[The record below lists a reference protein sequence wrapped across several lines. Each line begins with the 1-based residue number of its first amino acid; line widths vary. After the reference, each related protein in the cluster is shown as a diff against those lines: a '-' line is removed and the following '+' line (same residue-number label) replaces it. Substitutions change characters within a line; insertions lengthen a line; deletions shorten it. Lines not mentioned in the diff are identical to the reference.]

1 MDKADTTTAGRDV
14 AVRRE
19 PYTARLAEM
28 LGRLL
33 RTTEIAMFFAVA
45 LLVIV
50 ATIIN
55 PRFLGLD
62 NSKTLT
68 RDTAILAIASIGEGF
83 AILVGHIDL
92 AVGSLYGLGGVL
104 VAYFIVTR
112 GMPIALAI
120 PLTLLIMLVIGWI
133 HGMFVTKLK
142 MHGFLITLVT
152 MGVARGVCLVLTKG
166 WPIIDL
172 PRAYNVIG
180 QGHVFN
186 IPVPVLIFLFILAAT
201 VFLLRFTYIGRQIY
215 AAGGNIEAAR
225 LSGVNVDNRIIL
237 CFVISALCGGLVGMI
252 QAGRLTIGHPGAGA
266 GYELSAITAC
276 IVGGLSFAGGEG
288 SVLGVAVGAALI
300 GVLQNA
306 MIMLNVSPYWHQIV
320 IGFVLCLAIVF
331 DYVRRR
337 RRV

>member
-1 MDKADTTTAGRDV
+1 MGKADSSTVGREMAARAKEAPSGLSAVLRRLLTTTEV
-14 AVRRE
+14 
-19 PYTARLAEM
+19 
-28 LGRLL
+28 
-33 RTTEIAMFFAVA
+33 AMFVVVVF
-45 LLVIV
+45 LVIL
-50 ATIIN
+50 AAIIN
-55 PRFLGLD
+55 PRFIGLD

-68 RDTAILAIASIGEGF
+68 RDIAILGIAAIGEGF
-83 AILVGHIDL
+83 AILTGNIDL
-92 AVGSLYGLGGVL
+92 SVGSLYGLGGVL
-104 VAYFIVTR
+104 VAYCIVTR

-120 PLTLLIMLVIGWI
+120 PLTLLIGLVIGLI
-133 HGMFVTKLK
+133 HGLFVTKLK

-186 IPVPVLIFLFILAAT
+186 IPVPFLIFAAILATT

-237 CFVISALCGGLVGMI
+237 CFVISAVCASLTGMI
-252 QAGRLTIGHPGAGA
+252 QAGRLTLGHPGAGS

-288 SVLGVAVGAALI
+288 SVLGIAVGAALI

-320 IGFVLCLAIVF
+320 IGMVLLLAIVF

>member
-1 MDKADTTTAGRDV
+1 MGKAETSTVSRDI
-14 AVRRE
+14 AARRRAA
-19 PYTARLAEM
+19 PTGLVGF

-33 RTTEIAMFFAVA
+33 RTTEVVMFVVVVSFVV
-45 LLVIV
+45 LS
-50 ATIIN
+50 TIIN

-62 NSKTLT
+62 NAKTLT
-68 RDTAILAIASIGEGF
+68 RDIAILGIAAIGEGF
-83 AILVGHIDL
+83 AILTGNIDL
-92 AVGSLYGLGGVL
+92 SVGSLYGLGGVL
-104 VAYFIVTR
+104 IAYFIVTR
-112 GMPIALAI
+112 GMAISIAI
-120 PLTLLIMLVIGWI
+120 PLTLFIGLVLGLI
-133 HGMFVTKLK
+133 HGLFVTKLK

-172 PRAYNVIG
+172 PRAYTVIG
-180 QGHVFN
+180 QGHIFN
-186 IPVPVLIFLFILAAT
+186 IPVPVIIFVTIVAAT
-201 VFLLRFTYIGRQIY
+201 FFLLRFTYIGRQIY

-237 CFVISALCGGLVGMI
+237 CFVISAVCSSLVGMI
-252 QAGRLTIGHPGAGA
+252 QAGRLTLGHPGAGS

-288 SVLGVAVGAALI
+288 SVLGIAIGAALI

-320 IGFVLCLAIVF
+320 IGMVLLLAIVF